1 MLDSG
6 HFELTEARRR
16 AAMVES
22 LMNNLM
28 KTPPASPENK
38 PSVNQSRRFVTSF
51 QFNCLQ

>member
-22 LMNNLM
+22 LMNNRM

-51 QFNCLQ
+51 NLIV